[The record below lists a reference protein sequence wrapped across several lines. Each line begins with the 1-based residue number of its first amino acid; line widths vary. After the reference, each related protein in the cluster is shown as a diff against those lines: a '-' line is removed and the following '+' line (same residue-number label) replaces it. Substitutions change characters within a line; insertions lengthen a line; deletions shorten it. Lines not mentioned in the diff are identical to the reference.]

1 MTPTARTLAHLRREG
16 WTAEYVEHR
25 HRFAPITVDLLGGI
39 DVLAMRPG
47 ETLGV
52 QCCSGGRGGKNGRG
66 SDQATRVKKLLAE
79 PRLRAWVEAGN
90 RLECWAW
97 RKGAKGWTCR
107 VARLTLV
114 DGEWLTVE
122 GDE

>member
-1 MTPTARTLAHLRREG
+1 MTPTARTLKTLRDEG
-16 WTAEYVEHR
+16 WTCAVVEHFNIWAKVR
-25 HRFAPITVDLLGGI
+25 QDLFGGI
-39 DVLAMRPG
+39 DVLGVRPG
-47 ETLGV
+47 ETIGV
-52 QCCSGGRGGKNGRG
+52 QCCSGGKGKTGG
-66 SDQATRVKKLLAE
+66 DQAKHVKKLLAE
-79 PRLRAWVEAGN
+79 PRMKSWVEAGN
-90 RLECWAW
+90 RLECWSW